1 MSNQIPPKIAY
12 RSVKNLTTTFFFLLV
27 LLSGGKA
34 RGQCWE
40 EINFPIRGQNDVM
53 YLLDINITND
63 STVFLHVEEDVAVN
77 DYLFKSTDLGNSWSL
92 VFQDRDT
99 SNGNRVNRL
108 INVKDTVWVYTNKFL
123 LKSFDSGMHW
133 DTIYYNSSS
142 RPNLRHYSFING
154 QTGFG
159 FQHLFHIYKTMNGG
173 MRWTKVA
180 EVRDT
185 IPFRDIGG
193 VYFKDENKGWIFGS
207 HIIETND
214 GGATWDFVKHPFYFD
229 NLRTGVCFDSSN
241 ILFTG
246 SGNPSGSWYLSQ
258 DAGATWSYKRLANGI
273 QVWDIRPLD
282 ESRAWLVG
290 NWGLDGTIFFTR
302 NKGES
307 FTISQKFRGP
317 INPSRFIS
325 LDFWGDSVGFAGTFN
340 PGFLF
345 RYKPGLSGC
354 NFQITSHL
362 PDAIIK
368 SGDTIHWTKPRGC
381 SVGFYLS
388 IGTAQGATDILQ
400 KIDVGFDTSF
410 VLPVLP
416 FDTTV
421 FIQITPYGPK
431 DEQPNCGSFSFRT
444 EKTVST
450 QTVISASPVQ
460 IYPNPTREGFWI
472 QSEKLMEVARLKLTD
487 VQGRIIPLP
496 LPSEVVLPDNR
507 YWLDAAA
514 LRPGVYFLRFEYD
527 GHFFSKKLILL
538 P

>member
-1 MSNQIPPKIAY
+1 MK
-12 RSVKNLTTTFFFLLV
+12 KNLTTSFCFLLV
-27 LLSGGKA
+27 LLSGGRA
-34 RGQCWE
+34 WGQCWE
-40 EINFPIRGQNDVM
+40 EINFPGTERNDD
-53 YLLDINITND
+53 LQIIDINITND
-63 STVFLHVEEDVAVN
+63 STVFVYLEISGDN
-77 DYLFKSTDLGNSWSL
+77 DTSYLIRSQDSGNTWDIIFL
-92 VFQDRDT
+92 DRDT
-99 SNGNRVNRL
+99 SGGNRVNNL

-123 LKSFDSGMHW
+123 LKSFDSGMYW

-142 RPNLRHYSFING
+142 RPNLRYYSFING

-159 FQHLFHIYKTMNGG
+159 FQQRFHIYKTVNGG

-193 VYFKDENKGWIFGS
+193 VYFKDESKGWIFGS

-246 SGNPSGSWYLSQ
+246 TGAPSGSWYLSQ
-258 DAGATWSYKRLANGI
+258 DTGATWFYKRLTSGM
-273 QVWDIRPLD
+273 QVRNLKPLD

-290 NWGLDGTIFFTR
+290 GWGLDAAIFFTR
-302 NKGES
+302 DKGES
-307 FTISQKFRGP
+307 FTILQKFRSQ
-317 INPSRFIS
+317 ITTNEFIS
-325 LDFWGDSVGFAGTFN
+325 LDFWGDSIGFAGMFN
-340 PGFLF
+340 PGLLF
-345 RYKPGLSGC
+345 RYKPELPDC

-381 SVGFYLS
+381 SVGFYLG

-400 KIDVGFDTSF
+400 KTDVGFDTSF

-431 DEQPNCGSFSFRT
+431 DEQSNCDPFSFRT
-444 EKTVST
+444 EKTVSA
-450 QTVISASPVQ
+450 QTVIPTSPVQ
-460 IYPNPTREGFWI
+460 IYPNPATGEINLSFNLQEKSELSVSVFEIGGRAMGEATGGYFIPGKHSLKIPLGDFPNGIYLLKI
-472 QSEKLMEVARLKLTD
+472 QSEE
-487 VQGRIIPLP
+487 G
-496 LPSEVVLPDNR
+496 VLVKKFAVNR
-507 YWLDAAA
+507 
-514 LRPGVYFLRFEYD
+514 
-527 GHFFSKKLILL
+527 
-538 P
+538 